1 VPVRRLGA
9 GLALGQI
16 QRFPRM
22 RLIQNICAVW
32 TLFAHIGNP
41 TCDPSVAL
49 TQLPSMSRY
58 APARV
63 AGIVVLFT
71 RNS

>member
-1 VPVRRLGA
+1 MPGGTPRTGS
-9 GLALGQI
+9 ALGQI
-16 QRFPRM
+16 RQLFCM
-22 RLIQNICAVW
+22 RVIHNICAVW

-41 TCDPSVAL
+41 TCDQSVAL
-49 TQLPSMSRY
+49 TQLSSMSRY
-58 APARV
+58 APARA

>member
-1 VPVRRLGA
+1 MRTLRA
-9 GLALGQI
+9 GLAVGHI
-16 QRFPRM
+16 ERFPGM
-22 RLIQNICAVW
+22 RLIQNMCAVW

-41 TCDPSVAL
+41 TCDPLMAL
-49 TQLPSMSRY
+49 TELSSMSRY
-58 APARV
+58 AAAGV

>member
-1 VPVRRLGA
+1 
-9 GLALGQI
+9 
-16 QRFPRM
+16 
-22 RLIQNICAVW
+22 
-32 TLFAHIGNP
+32 
-41 TCDPSVAL
+41 VAL

>member
-1 VPVRRLGA
+1 
-9 GLALGQI
+9 
-16 QRFPRM
+16 M

-49 TQLPSMSRY
+49 TQLSSMSRY